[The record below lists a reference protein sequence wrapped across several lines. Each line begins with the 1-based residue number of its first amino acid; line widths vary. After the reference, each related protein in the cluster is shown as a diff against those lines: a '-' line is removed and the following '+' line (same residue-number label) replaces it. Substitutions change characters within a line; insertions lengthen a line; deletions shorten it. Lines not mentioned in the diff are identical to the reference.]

1 MFKINSLCAIVA
13 LLAAPLVA
21 AQDLPET
28 DNPTA
33 EATEAVADAPP
44 EAVSFFEGPP
54 AEEAEPVGELL
65 DSVAAIV
72 NEGIVLRSEYLETLE
87 LIVMQSEQEGWP
99 LPPDDVLEEQVLER
113 VILNEIQLQ
122 RAETIGLQVSDQ
134 MLNQGIANVAARRGI
149 AFEELPVEMSK
160 EGIDYQNFRRQMRD
174 DITLEQLR
182 RIEVEG
188 KIKVSEREIENCVAD
203 VEDNVVVNSD
213 YDLSHILVSFPE
225 SASATQIDDI
235 VGIAEDIYERATD
248 GADFRELAVRFSDGP
263 SALQGG
269 ALGWMQGEQVPT
281 VFIEILAPLSA
292 GDVSEPFRT
301 ASSIHIV
308 KVNDM
313 RSAVEHSEEDQINV
327 RHILVMPNEIIDDQ
341 TAKQR
346 VVDAH
351 ERIQAGEEFGD
362 LAKLLSDDPG
372 SANDGGD
379 LGWAGPGTFVAEFQ
393 AAVDLLETG
402 EMSEP
407 FRSPFGWH
415 IVEVL
420 DRRVYD
426 TTEDLKE
433 QNCAARIRN
442 GKLGDETQLW
452 MRRLRD
458 EAYVDIRM

>member
-28 DNPTA
+28 DDPPA
-33 EATEAVADAPP
+33 EAAEAVADAPP
-44 EAVSFFEGPP
+44 EAASFFAGPP

-72 NEGIVLRSEYLETLE
+72 NEGIVLKSEYLETLE
-87 LIVMQSEQEGWP
+87 LIVTQSEQEGWP
-99 LPPDDVLEEQVLER
+99 LPPDDILEEQVLER

-122 RAETIGLQVSDQ
+122 RAEMIGLQVSDQ
-134 MLNQGIANVAARRGI
+134 MLNQVIANVAAKRGI
-149 AFEELPVEMSK
+149 AFEDLPVVMSR

-182 RIEVEG
+182 RIEVEQ
-188 KIKVSEREIENCVAD
+188 KINVSPREIENCVAD

-213 YDLSHILVSFPE
+213 YDLSHILLSFPE
-225 SASATQIDDI
+225 AASATQIDDI
-235 VGIAEDIYERATD
+235 VGIAKDIYERATD

-301 ASSIHIV
+301 AASIHIV
-308 KVNDM
+308 KVNAM

-341 TAKQR
+341 TARQR

-351 ERIQAGEEFGD
+351 ERIVAGEEFAD

-379 LGWAGPGTFVAEFQ
+379 LGWAGPGTFVTEFQ
-393 AAVDLLETG
+393 AAVDLLEAG

-420 DRRVYD
+420 GRRVYD

-452 MRRLRD
+452 RRRLRD
-458 EAYVDIRM
+458 EAYIDIRM